1 MEIAPTP
8 ARLTAATSNLLE
20 LSQHPTMG
28 RVIRGVSR
36 DQLVELIGDE
46 SADRRI
52 ALRCDDLRPTDHVV
66 VQLQGEIPLW
76 HVCRIPRESVVH
88 IILWG
93 QEQPQSPPAI
103 GGPDL
108 GTLVA

>member
-1 MEIAPTP
+1 MEIAPAP
-8 ARLTAATSNLLE
+8 APLTAATSKLLK

-52 ALRCDDLRPTDHVV
+52 ALRRDDLRPTDHVV
-66 VQLQGEIPLW
+66 VQL
-76 HVCRIPRESVVH
+76 
-88 IILWG
+88 
-93 QEQPQSPPAI
+93 
-103 GGPDL
+103 
-108 GTLVA
+108 